1 MPVAA
6 AVAGEAA
13 VVADDDRT
21 ESIEESGMLINP
33 VPAQRLLVAALGAL
47 AVFGSVATSSAEPL
61 PPPPPP
67 NCTAADLAG
76 VIAGVTAATSAY
88 LFTHPPVNDFFT
100 GLQGKTQEERRA
112 ELGTYLDANPQ
123 VRDELR
129 GIRQPTRDFRARCG
143 G

>member
-1 MPVAA
+1 MSQRKSIEENDVLLNSISSRRMLAA
-6 AVAGEAA
+6 AVA
-13 VVADDDRT
+13 
-21 ESIEESGMLINP
+21 
-33 VPAQRLLVAALGAL
+33 AL
-47 AVFGSVATSSAEPL
+47 AVFGSVATASADPSL
-61 PPPPPP
+61 PPPP

-100 GLQGKTQEERRA
+100 AMKGKSQDERRA
-112 ELGTYLDANPQ
+112 ELETFMNANPQ

-129 GIRQPTRDFRARCG
+129 GIRQPTKDFRNRCG

>member
-1 MPVAA
+1 MK
-6 AVAGEAA
+6 EKK
-13 VVADDDRT
+13 
-21 ESIEESGMLINP
+21 SIKESGMLINP
-33 VPAQRLLVAALGAL
+33 IPARRVLVAALGAL
-47 AVFGSVATSSAEPL
+47 AVFGSVATASAEPL

-100 GLQGKTQEERRA
+100 GLQGKTQEERRD

>member
-1 MPVAA
+1 MN
-6 AVAGEAA
+6 
-13 VVADDDRT
+13 DQR
-21 ESIEESGMLINP
+21 SIEESSMLINP
-33 VPAQRLLVAALGAL
+33 IPARRVLAGAFAAL
-47 AVFGSVATSSAEPL
+47 AVFGSVATVSAEPL
-61 PPPPPP
+61 PPPPPPP

-100 GLQGKTQEERRA
+100 GLKGKTQEERRA

>member
-1 MPVAA
+1 MSEQKP
-6 AVAGEAA
+6 
-13 VVADDDRT
+13 
-21 ESIEESGMLINP
+21 IEENA
-33 VPAQRLLVAALGAL
+33 VLLKPISSRRALASVLAAL
-47 AVFGSVATSSAEPL
+47 AVFGSAATASAEPI

-76 VIAGVTAATSAY
+76 VIAGVTASTSAY

-100 GLQGKTQEERRA
+100 GLKGKTQEERRA
-112 ELGTYLDANPQ
+112 ELGAYMDANPQ
-123 VRDELR
+123 VREELR